1 MPKNKSEEIPITI
14 KAPSTPKRTETI
26 GGISIAIFAA
36 ILAIT
41 ELVNNNLEKERMIS
55 HSQFV
60 NYSNWYQSKSIKQS
74 LKESELDYLTALTET
89 GIVPNDKIK
98 HFKTKITQTKSM
110 VLKYEAEKT
119 EILVGSSNVP
129 RQHWAQD
136 LDGEMGRIVGINEW
150 EKLTQEYETATQKFD
165 LGKLLFQICIVL
177 GAVCII
183 IRDNEKLQKNYIV
196 LMLVFGTIGILISAY
211 GFILAP

>member
-1 MPKNKSEEIPITI
+1 MSTNKSEEKTTT
-14 KAPSTPKRTETI
+14 TPKILDRTETI
-26 GGISIAIFAA
+26 GGILIAVFAA
-36 ILAIT
+36 LLAIA
-41 ELVNNNLEKERMIS
+41 ELVNNNLEEEMMIA

-74 LKESELDYLTALTET
+74 LKESELDYLNALTET
-89 GIVPNDKIK
+89 GIIPEDKTKNI
-98 HFKTKITQTKSM
+98 KTKIAQTKSM

-129 RQHWAQD
+129 REHWAQD
-136 LDGEMGRIVGINEW
+136 LDGEMGKIIGINEW
-150 EKLTQEYETATQKFD
+150 EKLTQDYETATKKFD

-183 IRDNEKLQKNYIV
+183 IRDNKKLQKNFIV
-196 LMLVFGTIGILISAY
+196 LMLAFGAIGILISAY

>member
-1 MPKNKSEEIPITI
+1 MSTIKSEQT
-14 KAPSTPKRTETI
+14 STTTPRTLERTETI
-26 GGISIAIFAA
+26 GGILIAVFAA
-36 ILAIT
+36 LLAIA
-41 ELVNNNLEKERMIS
+41 ELVNNNLEEEMMIS
-55 HSQFV
+55 HRQFV

-74 LKESELDYLTALTET
+74 LKESELDYLNALTET
-89 GIVPNDKIK
+89 GIIPEDKIK
-98 HFKTKITQTKSM
+98 NINAKIAQTKGM

-129 RQHWAQD
+129 REHWAQD
-136 LDGEMGRIVGINEW
+136 LDGEMGKIIGINEW
-150 EKLTQEYETATQKFD
+150 EKLTQDYETATKKFD

-183 IRDNEKLQKNYIV
+183 IRDNKKLQKNFII
-196 LMLVFGTIGILISAY
+196 LMLAFGAIGILISAY

>member
-1 MPKNKSEEIPITI
+1 
-14 KAPSTPKRTETI
+14 
-26 GGISIAIFAA
+26 
-36 ILAIT
+36 
-41 ELVNNNLEKERMIS
+41 
-55 HSQFV
+55 
-60 NYSNWYQSKSIKQS
+60 
-74 LKESELDYLTALTET
+74 
-89 GIVPNDKIK
+89 
-98 HFKTKITQTKSM
+98 M

-136 LDGEMGRIVGINEW
+136 LDGEMGKIIGINEW
-150 EKLTQEYETATQKFD
+150 EKLTQDYETATQKFD

-196 LMLVFGTIGILISAY
+196 LMLVFGIIGILISAY
-211 GFILAP
+211 GFIVAP

>member
-1 MPKNKSEEIPITI
+1 MSTIKSEQT
-14 KAPSTPKRTETI
+14 STTTPRTLERTETI
-26 GGISIAIFAA
+26 GGILIAVFAA
-36 ILAIT
+36 LLAIA
-41 ELVNNNLEKERMIS
+41 ELVNNNLEEEMMIS

-74 LKESELDYLTALTET
+74 LKDSELDYLNALTET
-89 GIVPNDKIK
+89 GIIPEDKIK
-98 HFKTKITQTKSM
+98 NINAKIAQTKGM

-129 RQHWAQD
+129 REHWAQD
-136 LDGEMGRIVGINEW
+136 LDGEMGKIIGINEW
-150 EKLTQEYETATQKFD
+150 EKLTQDYETATKKFD

-183 IRDNEKLQKNYIV
+183 IRDNKKLQKNFII
-196 LMLVFGTIGILISAY
+196 LMLAFGAIGILISAY

>member
-1 MPKNKSEEIPITI
+1 MPTNKSEEIPLTGT
-14 KAPSTPKRTETI
+14 APKMIQRTETI
-26 GGISIAIFAA
+26 GGILIAAFAA
-36 ILAIT
+36 LLAIA
-41 ELVNNNLEKERMIS
+41 ELVNNNLEEQMMIA

-74 LKESELDYLTALTET
+74 LKESELDYLNALLET
-89 GIVPNDKIK
+89 GIIPDDKNKNIT
-98 HFKTKITQTKSM
+98 TKIAQTKSM

-136 LDGEMGRIVGINEW
+136 LDGEMGKIVGINQW
-150 EKLTQEYETATQKFD
+150 EELTQNYETATHKFD

-183 IRDNEKLQKNYIV
+183 IRDNKKLQKNFIV
-196 LMLVFGTIGILISAY
+196 LMLVFGTIGILISVY

>member
-1 MPKNKSEEIPITI
+1 MSTNKSEEKTTT
-14 KAPSTPKRTETI
+14 TPKILDRTETI
-26 GGISIAIFAA
+26 GGILIAVFAA
-36 ILAIT
+36 LLAIA
-41 ELVNNNLEKERMIS
+41 ELVNNNLEEEMMIA

-74 LKESELDYLTALTET
+74 LKESELDYLNALTET
-89 GIVPNDKIK
+89 GIIPED
-98 HFKTKITQTKSM
+98 KTKNIKAKIAQTKSM

-129 RQHWAQD
+129 REHWAQD
-136 LDGEMGRIVGINEW
+136 LDGEMGKIIGINEW
-150 EKLTQEYETATQKFD
+150 EKLTQDYETATKKFD

-183 IRDNEKLQKNYIV
+183 IRDNKKLQKNFIV
-196 LMLVFGTIGILISAY
+196 LMLAFGAIGILISAY

>member
-1 MPKNKSEEIPITI
+1 MSTNKIEE
-14 KAPSTPKRTETI
+14 TPTTTPRLLERTETV
-26 GGISIAIFAA
+26 GGIMIAVFAA
-36 ILAIT
+36 LLAIA
-41 ELVNNNLEKERMIS
+41 ELVNNNLEEEMMIA

-74 LKESELDYLTALTET
+74 LKEGELDYLNALTET
-89 GIVPNDKIK
+89 GIIPDDKIK
-98 HFKTKITQTKSM
+98 NIKSKVAQTKSM

-129 RQHWAQD
+129 REYWAQD
-136 LDGEMGRIVGINEW
+136 LDGEMGKIIGINEW
-150 EKLTQEYETATQKFD
+150 EKLTQDYETATKKFD

-183 IRDNEKLQKNYIV
+183 IRDNKKLQKNFIL
-196 LMLVFGTIGILISAY
+196 LMMVFGTIGILISAY

>member
-1 MPKNKSEEIPITI
+1 MSTNKSEEKTTT
-14 KAPSTPKRTETI
+14 TPKILDRTETI
-26 GGISIAIFAA
+26 GGILIAVFAA
-36 ILAIT
+36 LLAIA
-41 ELVNNNLEKERMIS
+41 ELVNNNLEEEMMIA

-74 LKESELDYLTALTET
+74 LKESELDYLNALTET
-89 GIVPNDKIK
+89 GIIPED
-98 HFKTKITQTKSM
+98 KTKNIKAKIAQTKSM

-129 RQHWAQD
+129 REHWAQD
-136 LDGEMGRIVGINEW
+136 LDGEMGKIIGINEW
-150 EKLTQEYETATQKFD
+150 EKLTQDYETATKKFD

-183 IRDNEKLQKNYIV
+183 IRDNKKLQKNFIV
-196 LMLVFGTIGILISAY
+196 LMLAFGAIGILISTY

>member
-1 MPKNKSEEIPITI
+1 MPKNKSEEMPIAVT
-14 KAPSTPKRTETI
+14 APITPKRAETI
-26 GGISIAIFAA
+26 GGIFIAAFAA
-36 ILAIT
+36 LLAIT
-41 ELVNNNLEKERMIS
+41 ELVNNNLEEERMIS

-74 LKESELDYLTALTET
+74 LKESELDYLTALAET
-89 GIVPNDKIK
+89 GIIPEDKIK
-98 HFKTKITQTKSM
+98 NIKTKITQTKSM

-136 LDGEMGRIVGINEW
+136 LDGEMGKIIGINEW
-150 EKLTQEYETATQKFD
+150 EKLTQDYETATQKFD

-196 LMLVFGTIGILISAY
+196 LMLVFGIIGILISAY
-211 GFILAP
+211 GFIVAP

>member
-1 MPKNKSEEIPITI
+1 MSTNKSEEKTTT
-14 KAPSTPKRTETI
+14 TPKILDRTETI
-26 GGISIAIFAA
+26 GGILIAVFAA
-36 ILAIT
+36 LLAIA
-41 ELVNNNLEKERMIS
+41 ELVNNNLEEEMMIA

-74 LKESELDYLTALTET
+74 LKESELDYLNALTET
-89 GIVPNDKIK
+89 GIIPED
-98 HFKTKITQTKSM
+98 KTKNIKAKIAQTKSM

-129 RQHWAQD
+129 REHWAQD
-136 LDGEMGRIVGINEW
+136 LDGEMGKIIGIIEW
-150 EKLTQEYETATQKFD
+150 EKLTQDYETATKKFD

-183 IRDNEKLQKNYIV
+183 IRDNKKLQKNFIV
-196 LMLVFGTIGILISAY
+196 LMLAFGAIGILISTY

>member
-1 MPKNKSEEIPITI
+1 MSTIKSEQT
-14 KAPSTPKRTETI
+14 STTTPRTLQRTETI
-26 GGISIAIFAA
+26 GGILIAVFAA
-36 ILAIT
+36 LLAIA
-41 ELVNNNLEKERMIS
+41 ELVNNNLEEEMMIS

-74 LKESELDYLTALTET
+74 LKESELDYLNALTET
-89 GIVPNDKIK
+89 GIIPEDKIK
-98 HFKTKITQTKSM
+98 NINAKIAQTKGM

-129 RQHWAQD
+129 REHWAQD
-136 LDGEMGRIVGINEW
+136 LDGEMGKIIGINEW
-150 EKLTQEYETATQKFD
+150 EKLTQDYETATKKFD

-183 IRDNEKLQKNYIV
+183 IRDNKKLQKNFII
-196 LMLVFGTIGILISAY
+196 LMLAFGAIGILISAY

>member
-1 MPKNKSEEIPITI
+1 MSTIKSEQT
-14 KAPSTPKRTETI
+14 STTTPRTLERTETI
-26 GGISIAIFAA
+26 GGILIAVFAA
-36 ILAIT
+36 LLAIA
-41 ELVNNNLEKERMIS
+41 ELVNNNLEEEMMIS

-74 LKESELDYLTALTET
+74 LKESELDYLNALTET
-89 GIVPNDKIK
+89 GIIPEDKIK
-98 HFKTKITQTKSM
+98 NINAKIAQTKGM

-129 RQHWAQD
+129 REHWAQD
-136 LDGEMGRIVGINEW
+136 LDGEMGKIIGINEW
-150 EKLTQEYETATQKFD
+150 EKLTQDYETATKKFD

-183 IRDNEKLQKNYIV
+183 IRDNKKLQKNFII
-196 LMLVFGTIGILISAY
+196 LMLAFGAIGILISAY

>member
-1 MPKNKSEEIPITI
+1 MSTIKSEQT
-14 KAPSTPKRTETI
+14 STTTPRTLQRTETI
-26 GGISIAIFAA
+26 GGILIAVFAA
-36 ILAIT
+36 LLAIA
-41 ELVNNNLEKERMIS
+41 ELVNNNLEEEMMIS

-74 LKESELDYLTALTET
+74 LKESELDYLNALTET
-89 GIVPNDKIK
+89 GIIPEDKIK
-98 HFKTKITQTKSM
+98 NINAKIAQTKGM

-129 RQHWAQD
+129 REHWAQD
-136 LDGEMGRIVGINEW
+136 LDGEMGKIIGINEW
-150 EKLTQEYETATQKFD
+150 EKLTQDYETATKKFD
-165 LGKLLFQICIVL
+165 LGKLMFQICIVL

-183 IRDNEKLQKNYIV
+183 IRDNKKLQKNFII
-196 LMLVFGTIGILISAY
+196 LMLAFGAIGILISAY

>member
-1 MPKNKSEEIPITI
+1 MSTNKSEQ
-14 KAPSTPKRTETI
+14 TPTTTPRILERTETI
-26 GGISIAIFAA
+26 GGILIAVFAA
-36 ILAIT
+36 LLAIA
-41 ELVNNNLEKERMIS
+41 ELVNNNLEEEMMVA

-74 LKESELDYLTALTET
+74 LKESELDYLNALTET
-89 GIVPNDKIK
+89 GIIPEDKIK
-98 HFKTKITQTKSM
+98 NINTKIAQTKSM

-129 RQHWAQD
+129 REHWAQD
-136 LDGEMGRIVGINEW
+136 LDGEMGKIIGINEW
-150 EKLTQEYETATQKFD
+150 EKLTQEYESATKKFD
-165 LGKLLFQICIVL
+165 LAKLLFQICIVL

-183 IRDNEKLQKNYIV
+183 IRDNKKLQKNFIL
-196 LMLVFGTIGILISAY
+196 LMLSFGAIGILISVY

>member
-1 MPKNKSEEIPITI
+1 MSTIKSEQT
-14 KAPSTPKRTETI
+14 STTTPRTLERTETI
-26 GGISIAIFAA
+26 GGILIAVFAA
-36 ILAIT
+36 LLAIA
-41 ELVNNNLEKERMIS
+41 ELVNNNLEEEMMIS

-74 LKESELDYLTALTET
+74 LKESELDYLNALTET
-89 GIVPNDKIK
+89 GIIPEDKIK
-98 HFKTKITQTKSM
+98 NINAKIAQTKGM

-129 RQHWAQD
+129 REHWAQD
-136 LDGEMGRIVGINEW
+136 LDGEMGKIIGINEW
-150 EKLTQEYETATQKFD
+150 EKLTQDYETATKKFD
-165 LGKLLFQICIVL
+165 LGKLMFQICIVL

-183 IRDNEKLQKNYIV
+183 IRDNKKLQKNFII
-196 LMLVFGTIGILISAY
+196 LMLAFGAIGILISAY

>member
-1 MPKNKSEEIPITI
+1 MSTIKSEQT
-14 KAPSTPKRTETI
+14 STTTPRTLKRTETI
-26 GGISIAIFAA
+26 GGILIAVFAA
-36 ILAIT
+36 LLAIA
-41 ELVNNNLEKERMIS
+41 ELVNNNLEEEMMIS

-74 LKESELDYLTALTET
+74 LKESELDYLNALTET
-89 GIVPNDKIK
+89 GIIPEDKIK
-98 HFKTKITQTKSM
+98 NINAKIAQTKGM

-129 RQHWAQD
+129 REHWAQD
-136 LDGEMGRIVGINEW
+136 LDGEMGKIIGINEW
-150 EKLTQEYETATQKFD
+150 EKLTQDYETATKKFD

-183 IRDNEKLQKNYIV
+183 IRDNKKLQKNFII
-196 LMLVFGTIGILISAY
+196 LMLAFGAIGILISAY